1 MTQHTGRPRDETI
14 DHKVMQTTLRLM
26 QLYGYTGL
34 RINEIAHRSG
44 IAKTTIYRR
53 WPSLAHLA
61 VAAILQEL
69 GERTV
74 DLTGDFDK
82 DLDSFISAYADLING
97 TNATLVAISLDIH
110 KQNNPELSSLY
121 RKTIIEPVRGQAVE
135 LTKLAKVKPASFTD
149 LTDSIIGSLV
159 YRSAILGEQMDN
171 NEIKE
176 YILNLLKGYASAP

>member
-1 MTQHTGRPRDETI
+1 
-14 DHKVMQTTLRLM
+14 M

-61 VAAILQEL
+61 VAAIQQEL

-74 DLTGDFDK
+74 DLSGDFDK
-82 DLDSFISAYADLING
+82 DLDTFISAYADLINSP
-97 TNATLVAISLDIH
+97 NATLVAISLDIH
-110 KQNNPELSSLY
+110 RQNNPELSKLY
-121 RKTIIEPVRGQAVE
+121 RETIIQPVRSQAVE
-135 LTKLAKVKPASFTD
+135 LAKLADIKPASFTD
-149 LTDSIIGSLV
+149 LTDSIIGGLI

-176 YILNLLKGYASAP
+176 YILNLLKGYTSAP